1 MVQIFEQ
8 IVDDVYSEKKDN
20 ENVVIKDV
28 NLIGGIN
35 DDISAAILRG
45 TEEMQVNPNF
55 GEKLNKFIRAINFV

>member
-1 MVQIFEQ
+1 MVQIFER